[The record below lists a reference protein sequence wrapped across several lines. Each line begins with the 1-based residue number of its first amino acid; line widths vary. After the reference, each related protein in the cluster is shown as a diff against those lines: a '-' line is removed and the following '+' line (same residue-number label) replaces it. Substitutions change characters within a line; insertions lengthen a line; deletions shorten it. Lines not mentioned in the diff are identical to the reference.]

1 MYHSLKIPKRT
12 IMTPGPVE
20 AHPRVLQAMSN
31 SILGQYDPAFLNI
44 MNEVKELI
52 KQPFGTQNEQAF
64 AIDGSSRSGIE
75 AAMIALL
82 EPNDKVLIPA
92 FGRFAYLLV
101 EIAQRCGAEVVLI
114 EKDWESPF
122 EQADI
127 INKIEE
133 VQPKLVAMV
142 HGETANG
149 QVQALDQIGAYCQA
163 HDILLLVDMVAT
175 FGGMEL
181 KVDEWGIDIAI
192 AGSQKCLSV
201 PAGLSLITFN
211 QKVEALLHERFQLE
225 LGLGEGVRNERHIQ
239 SNYLD
244 LSQLM
249 NYWNEQRINH
259 HTEATTLIYGV
270 HEGLRLL
277 LEEGL
282 DEVFARHRLNDQ
294 AIIAG
299 VKAMGLEIYGQLESK
314 MPTVTPV
321 IIPEGLDSE
330 TVPELMLQQFG
341 VEIANSFGEL
351 DGKIWRI
358 GNMGYSSR
366 HENALHVLS
375 ALEGVLVYYGVDIKV
390 GRAVKAALDVFLAN
404 A

>member
-1 MYHSLKIPKRT
+1 MFHSINVPKRT

-52 KQPFGTQNEQAF
+52 KQPFGTKNKQAF
-64 AIDGSSRSGIE
+64 AVDGSSRSGIE
-75 AAMIALL
+75 AAMIAIL
-82 EPNDKVLIPA
+82 EAGDKVLIPA
-92 FGRFAYLLV
+92 YGRFAYLLV
-101 EIAQRCGAEVVLI
+101 EIAERCGAEVVLM
-114 EKDWESPF
+114 EKDWDSPF
-122 EQADI
+122 EQAAI
-127 INKIEE
+127 IAQIKE

-149 QVQALDQIGAYCQA
+149 QVQALDQIGAYCQEEGV
-163 HDILLLVDMVAT
+163 LLLVDMVAT
-175 FGGMEL
+175 YGGMEL

-201 PAGLSLITFN
+201 PAGLSLVTFN
-211 QKVEALLHERFQLE
+211 KRVEDLLHKRFQLE
-225 LGLGEGVRNERHIQ
+225 LGLGDGKRNKRHIQ

-282 DEVFARHRLNDQ
+282 DQVYARHRLNDQ
-294 AIIAG
+294 AIQAG
-299 VKAMGLEIYGQLESK
+299 VKAMGLAIYGQEESK

-321 IIPEGLDSE
+321 IIPEGLDASK
-330 TVPELMLQQFG
+330 VPELMLQQFG

-366 HENALHVLS
+366 HENVLQVLS

-390 GRAVKAALDVFLAN
+390 GRAVKTALDVYLAEV
-404 A
+404 

>member
-1 MYHSLKIPKRT
+1 MYQSIIVPKRT

-31 SILGQYDPAFLNI
+31 SILGQYDPVFLTI

-52 KQPFGTQNEQAF
+52 KQPFGTQNKQAF

-75 AAMIALL
+75 AAMIAIL
-82 EPNDKVLIPA
+82 EPKDKVLIPA
-92 FGRFAYLLV
+92 YGRFAYLLV
-101 EIAQRCGAEVVLI
+101 EIAERCGAEVILI

-122 EQADI
+122 DQADI
-127 INKIEE
+127 IAKIKA

-142 HGETANG
+142 HAETANG
-149 QVQALDQIGAYCQA
+149 QVQALDHIGAYCQEQ
-163 HDILLLVDMVAT
+163 DVLLLVDMVAT
-175 FGGMEL
+175 YGGMEL
-181 KVDEWGIDIAI
+181 KVDEWGVDIAI

-201 PAGLSLITFN
+201 PAGLSLVTFN
-211 QKVEALLHERFQLE
+211 DRIEELLHKRFQLE
-225 LGLGEGVRNERHIQ
+225 LGLGSGVRNERHIQ

-282 DEVFARHRLNDQ
+282 DEVYARHRLNDQ
-294 AIIAG
+294 AILAG
-299 VKAMGLEIYGQLESK
+299 IQAMGLEVYGQLETK

-321 IIPEGLDSE
+321 IIPEGVDPIK
-330 TVPELMLQQFG
+330 VPELMLQQFG

-366 HENALHVLS
+366 HENVLQALS
-375 ALEGVLVYYGVDIKV
+375 ALESVLVYYGVEIRV
-390 GRAVKAALDVFLAN
+390 GQAVKAALKIYLGDD
-404 A
+404 

>member
-1 MYHSLKIPKRT
+1 MYQAITVPKRT

-31 SILGQYDPAFLNI
+31 SILGQYDPAFLEI
-44 MNEVKELI
+44 MNEVSELI
-52 KQPFGTQNEQAF
+52 KAPFGTKNKQAF

-75 AAMIALL
+75 AAMIGIL
-82 EPNDKVLIPA
+82 EAGDKVLIPA

-101 EIAQRCGAEVVLI
+101 EIAERCGAEVILI
-114 EKDWESPF
+114 EKDWSSPF
-122 EQADI
+122 EQAEI
-127 INKIEE
+127 IQQIKAE
-133 VQPKLVAMV
+133 QPKLVAMV

-149 QVQALDQIGAYCQA
+149 QIQALDQIGAYCQEN
-163 HDILLLVDMVAT
+163 DVLFLVDMVAT
-175 FGGMEL
+175 YGGLEL

-201 PAGLSLITFN
+201 PAGLSLVTFN
-211 QKVEALLHERFQLE
+211 QRIEQILNARFQLE
-225 LGLGEGVRNERHIQ
+225 LGLGNGSRNDRHIM

-282 DEVFARHRLNDQ
+282 DNVFARHQLNDQ
-294 AIIAG
+294 AIQAG
-299 VKAMGLEIYGQLESK
+299 VQAMGLEVYGQLETK
-314 MPTVTPV
+314 MPTVTP
-321 IIPEGLDSE
+321 ILIPAGADALK
-330 TVPELMLQQFG
+330 VPELMLQQFG

-351 DGKIWRI
+351 DGKVWRI

-366 HENALHVLS
+366 HENVLQVLS
-375 ALEGVLVYYGVDIKV
+375 ALESILIYYGVEIKV
-390 GRAVKAALDVFLAN
+390 GQAVKAALKIYLGDD
-404 A
+404 

>member
-1 MYHSLKIPKRT
+1 MYQAINIPKRT

-31 SILGQYDPAFLNI
+31 SILGQYDPAFLSI

-52 KQPFGTQNEQAF
+52 KQPFCTKNEQAF

-75 AAMIALL
+75 AAMIAIL
-82 EPNDKVLIPA
+82 EPKDKVLIPA

-101 EIAQRCGAEVVLI
+101 EITERCGAEVILM
-114 EKDWESPF
+114 EKSWESPF
-122 EQADI
+122 EQAEI
-127 INKIEE
+127 IEKITQ
-133 VQPKLVAMV
+133 VKPKLVAMV

-149 QVQALDQIGAYCQA
+149 QVQALEQIGAYCQA
-163 HDILLLVDMVAT
+163 NDVLLLVDMVAT
-175 FGGMEL
+175 FAGMPL
-181 KVDEWGIDIAI
+181 KVDEWGVDIAI

-201 PAGLSLITFN
+201 PAGLSLVTFN
-211 QKVEALLHERFQLE
+211 QRVEGILNQRFQLE
-225 LGLGEGVRNERHIQ
+225 LGLGKENRNERHIQ

-249 NYWNEQRINH
+249 KYWNEQRINH
-259 HTEATTLIYGV
+259 HTEATTLVYGV

-282 DEVFARHRLNDQ
+282 DNVYDRHRLNNQ
-294 AIIAG
+294 AILAG
-299 VKAMGLEIYGQLESK
+299 VQAMGLEVYGQAESK
-314 MPTVTPV
+314 MPTVIPV
-321 IIPEGLDSE
+321 IIPEGVDAAK
-330 TVPELMLQQFG
+330 VPALMLQQFG

-366 HENALHVLS
+366 HENVLQVLS
-375 ALEGVLVYYGVDIKV
+375 ALEGVLVYYGVEIHV
-390 GRAVKAALDVFLAN
+390 GRAVKAALDVLLAEV
-404 A
+404 

>member
-1 MYHSLKIPKRT
+1 MYQAITVPKRT

-31 SILGQYDPAFLNI
+31 SILGQYDPAFLEI
-44 MNEVKELI
+44 MNEVSELI
-52 KQPFGTQNEQAF
+52 KAPFGTKNKQAF

-75 AAMIALL
+75 AAMIGIL
-82 EPNDKVLIPA
+82 EVGDKVLIPA
-92 FGRFAYLLV
+92 YGRFAYLLV
-101 EIAQRCGAEVVLI
+101 EIAERCGAEVVLI
-114 EKDWESPF
+114 EKDWSSPF
-122 EQADI
+122 EQEEI
-127 INKIEE
+127 IQRIKAE
-133 VQPKLVAMV
+133 QPKLVAMV

-149 QVQALDQIGAYCQA
+149 QIQALDQIGAYCQA
-163 HDILLLVDMVAT
+163 NDVLLLVDMVAT
-175 FGGMEL
+175 YAGLEL

-201 PAGLSLITFN
+201 PAGLSLVTFN
-211 QKVEALLHERFQLE
+211 QRIEDILNARFQLE
-225 LGLGEGVRNERHIQ
+225 LGLGNGSRNDRHIM

-282 DEVFARHRLNDQ
+282 DNVFARHHLNDQ
-294 AIIAG
+294 AIQAG
-299 VKAMGLEIYGQLESK
+299 IQAMGLEVYGQLETK
-314 MPTVTPV
+314 MPTVTPI
-321 IIPEGLDSE
+321 IIPAGADALK
-330 TVPELMLQQFG
+330 VPELMLQQFG

-366 HENALHVLS
+366 HENVLQVLS
-375 ALEGVLVYYGVDIKV
+375 ALESILIYYGVEIKV
-390 GRAVKAALDVFLAN
+390 GQAVKAALKIYLGDD
-404 A
+404 